1 MHVHVIPLNPLAAGV
16 PLIVERGGSWT
27 TKPIPQMEKKKF
39 LCPSDITVGQF
50 QSVIRKRLEI
60 HSEQGLFLTVSNKFL
75 PPSSALLSQIY
86 AEYKDSD
93 GVFVCY
99 VRYRERF
106 WPLSHVHIHTYDGLD
121 GSLQVCQPCL
131 TALSILPI
139 SCAILPHYRSD
150 PSLLSS

>member
-1 MHVHVIPLNPLAAGV
+1 MSYRQEYSFDRRAAEAHRILESFPGRV

-93 GVFVCY
+93 GFLYVTYATESVFG
-99 VRYRERF
+99 R
-106 WPLSHVHIHTYDGLD
+106 
-121 GSLQVCQPCL
+121 
-131 TALSILPI
+131 
-139 SCAILPHYRSD
+139 
-150 PSLLSS
+150 

>member
-1 MHVHVIPLNPLAAGV
+1 MSYRQEYSFDRRAAEAHRILESFPGSKLLVFSYSPYARV

-93 GVFVCY
+93 GFLYVTYATESVFG
-99 VRYRERF
+99 R
-106 WPLSHVHIHTYDGLD
+106 
-121 GSLQVCQPCL
+121 
-131 TALSILPI
+131 
-139 SCAILPHYRSD
+139 
-150 PSLLSS
+150 